1 VATMVRISEAESVI
15 MEALWQQSPLSA
27 EEIVSR
33 VAREQEWSEA
43 TVRTLINRLL
53 KKKAVSARKDGR
65 KYLYRPAMKRADW
78 VQEESQSL
86 LDRLF
91 DGKLAPLVTHFSQ
104 RRKLSPDDIRELK
117 RLIGEIDDGR

>member
-1 VATMVRISEAESVI
+1 MVSISEAESVI
-15 MEALWQQSPLSA
+15 MEALWQHSPLTA
-27 EEIVSR
+27 DEIVSR
-33 VAREQEWSEA
+33 VAREQDWSEA

-53 KKKAVSARKDGR
+53 KKKAVRAKKDGR

-78 VQEESQSL
+78 VQEESQGL

-104 RRKLSPDDIRELK
+104 SKKLSREDVRELK
-117 RLIGEIDDGR
+117 RLIAEIDDGG

>member
-1 VATMVRISEAESVI
+1 MSISAAESLV
-15 MEALWQQSPLSA
+15 MEALWKQSPLTA
-27 EEIVSR
+27 EDIIEL
-33 VAREQEWSEA
+33 VARDQEWTEA

-53 KKKAVSARKDGR
+53 KKKAIAATKEGR
-65 KYLYRPAMKRADW
+65 KFLYRPVMKRADW

-104 RRKLSPDDIRELK
+104 RKKLSREDIRELK

>member
-1 VATMVRISEAESVI
+1 MKIVSISAAESVI
-15 MEALWQQSPLSA
+15 MEALWQQHPLAA
-27 EEIVSR
+27 EDIVAL
-33 VAREQEWSEA
+33 VAREQQWTEA

-53 KKKAVSARKDGR
+53 KKKAIAATKDGR
-65 KYLYRPAMKRADW
+65 RYLYRPVMKRADW

-104 RRKLSPDDIRELK
+104 RKKLSREDIRELK
-117 RLIGEIDDGR
+117 RLIGGIDDER